1 MYILLNN
8 FRSLCGDPTEK
19 KARVIIIC
27 PQRNLKLVSAV
38 PKSCIILK
46 SIKDVNKR

>member
-1 MYILLNN
+1 MYILLNS
-8 FRSLCGDPTEK
+8 FRSLCGGPTEK

-38 PKSCIILK
+38 LKRCIIL
-46 SIKDVNKR
+46 KDVNKR